1 MKAMTALIRREFLE
15 HRGAF
20 LYAPAVLVGLLTLF
34 ITLGMV
40 FGHTPTFT
48 AHSVSQ
54 SPTSLIQVGFGG
66 IVGLWSVY
74 LLIVLYFY
82 YADAFSAD
90 TRNNSM
96 LFWKSMPQSDIKILT
111 SKALAGVTIFPAL
124 ILGFAL
130 ITMVLAYL
138 LSFPLAARLPFIPI
152 ANPVDVVISMFTIGV
167 SAVVLFILTILW
179 YAPFLALVAGLS
191 TLVKRWAIPAA
202 VLFIGALILAEGILT
217 FGSAGRLPSDKGLH
231 LLPGRELRR
240 WCGSD
245 ANSRQWRPFRAIPD
259 PGRNHRPHRLG
270 TDGRRRSVRD
280 SGRLP
285 CQRVS
290 AAAASTA
297 NI

>member
-40 FGHTPTFT
+40 FGQTPTFT
-48 AHSVSQ
+48 AHSVSH
-54 SPTSLIQVGFGG
+54 SPTALIQIVFGS
-66 IVGLWSVY
+66 IVGLWSIY

-111 SKALAGVTIFPAL
+111 SKALAGITIFPAL

-138 LSFPLAARLPFIPI
+138 LSFPLAARIPFIPI

-167 SAVVLFILTILW
+167 SAVVIFVLTILW
-179 YAPFLALVAGLS
+179 YAPFLALVAGMS

-202 VLFIGALILAEGILT
+202 VLFVGALILAEGILT
-217 FGSAGRLPSDKGLH
+217 YGSKSAFHPIRDYIAYRAESFADGMDPMPILANGGH
-231 LLPGRELRR
+231 LAPFQILGETIARIDWAQMGVGILFAILVVYLASEYRR
-240 WCGSD
+240 
-245 ANSRQWRPFRAIPD
+245 
-259 PGRNHRPHRLG
+259 HRI
-270 TDGRRRSVRD
+270 DG
-280 SGRLP
+280 
-285 CQRVS
+285 
-290 AAAASTA
+290 
-297 NI
+297 

>member
-48 AHSVSQ
+48 AHSVSH
-54 SPTSLIQVGFGG
+54 SATTLIQVGFGG
-66 IVGLWSVY
+66 IVGLWSIY

-167 SAVVLFILTILW
+167 SGAVLFILTILW

-202 VLFIGALILAEGILT
+202 VLFIGALILAEGIVT
-217 FGSAGRLPSDKGLH
+217 FGSADDFHPIRDYIAYRAESFAEGLDPMPVLAH
-231 LLPGRELRR
+231 G
-240 WCGSD
+240 G
-245 ANSRQWRPFRAIPD
+245 AFAPFQILGETIARIDWAQMGVGILFAI
-259 PGRNHRPHRLG
+259 LVVYLASEY
-270 TDGRRRSVRD
+270 RRRRID
-280 SGRLP
+280 G
-285 CQRVS
+285 
-290 AAAASTA
+290 
-297 NI
+297 

>member
-20 LYAPAVLVGLLTLF
+20 LYAPAVLLGLLTVF

-48 AHSVSQ
+48 ARSVSH
-54 SPTSLIQVGFGG
+54 SATTLIQMTFGG
-66 IVGLWSVY
+66 IIALWSVY

-82 YADAFSAD
+82 FADAFSAD

-111 SKALAGVTIFPAL
+111 SKALAGITIFPAL

-138 LSFPLAARLPFIPI
+138 LSFPLAAKIPFIPI
-152 ANPVDVVISMFTIGV
+152 ASPIDVVISMFTIGV
-167 SAVVLFILTILW
+167 SAAVLFVTTILW

-217 FGSAGRLPSDKGLH
+217 YGSENAFHPIRSYIAYRAESFAEDLDPMPILTNGGYFAPFQIVGETLVRIDWPQMGIGVLFAVLVVYLSS
-231 LLPGRELRR
+231 EYRR
-240 WCGSD
+240 
-245 ANSRQWRPFRAIPD
+245 
-259 PGRNHRPHRLG
+259 HRI
-270 TDGRRRSVRD
+270 DG
-280 SGRLP
+280 
-285 CQRVS
+285 
-290 AAAASTA
+290 
-297 NI
+297 